1 MNLSLPPKLVEK
13 LVWVPVSFCKIFIP
27 SYAFDALLIN
37 RLTLRDL
44 SWVENVIMKT
54 FGFCLPAPLKFAG
67 RRKRQADKMHTHA
80 HMPPQSSMKCLAT
93 AAVSIKL
100 FMLLAMNFSSNKSV
114 NNAVESS
121 FQSHLDLDG
130 AGGAVG

>member
-54 FGFCLPAPLKFAG
+54 FGFCLPAPG
-67 RRKRQADKMHTHA
+67 RKGGRQTKCTHAYA

-100 FMLLAMNFSSNKSV
+100 FMLLAMSFSSNKFV

-121 FQSHLDLDG
+121 FQSLLDLDG
-130 AGGAVG
+130 AGGAV